1 MVSTEKNRG
10 EKVGLG
16 LTSLNNFSISGAQ
29 ELSPVVW
36 YLILMSLGQVC
47 NGPECKSLIKEMV
60 GDVAL
65 DWLVCIAKVCPWREG
80 SSWGFGRAEGQ

>member
-29 ELSPVVW
+29 ELV
-36 YLILMSLGQVC
+36 LMSLGQVC
-47 NGPECKSLIKEMV
+47 SGPEYKSLIKEMV